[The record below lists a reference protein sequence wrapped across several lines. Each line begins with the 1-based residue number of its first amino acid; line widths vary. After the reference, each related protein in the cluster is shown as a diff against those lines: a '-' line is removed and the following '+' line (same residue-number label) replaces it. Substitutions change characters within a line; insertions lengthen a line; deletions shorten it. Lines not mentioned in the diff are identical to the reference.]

1 MNAGKAK
8 GAAKKD
14 NSRPKSSGK
23 QMEKSRQN
31 QDYYI
36 IGIYVFFIQQH
47 QDHISFQSPIHSD
60 DDQLSFLLIYI

>member
-1 MNAGKAK
+1 MNASKAK

-36 IGIYVFFIQQH
+36 IGIIGILFSTAPRSYI
-47 QDHISFQSPIHSD
+47 IPIHSD
-60 DDQLSFLLIYI
+60 DDQLSCLPIYI